1 MKDNRP
7 FLFAPR
13 IIRSMESDCWGKDG
27 LSHAELESANRVYTD
42 RYLANAADQGFD
54 SVWVHVAEKMSGLR
68 KHGVAGFL
76 GCWNIGGEL
85 SPMTR
90 LAGKMS
96 LWPALSP
103 IQALRETAVEEFGE
117 EVADDVLKAWKL
129 FSDGWKEYPTSCA
142 FTWNSPINYA
152 PAFYF
157 PLEVPDKP
165 SLCTAGHT
173 PLPRDAKGHLNVTSY
188 YLPNWT
194 APFGVKRTEKALTLL
209 LNKWEQGLVI
219 SEENL

>member
-96 LWPALSP
+96 HISTGGGASLEFLEGKKLPGVFALND
-103 IQALRETAVEEFGE
+103 L
-117 EVADDVLKAWKL
+117 
-129 FSDGWKEYPTSCA
+129 
-142 FTWNSPINYA
+142 
-152 PAFYF
+152 
-157 PLEVPDKP
+157 
-165 SLCTAGHT
+165 
-173 PLPRDAKGHLNVTSY
+173 
-188 YLPNWT
+188 
-194 APFGVKRTEKALTLL
+194 
-209 LNKWEQGLVI
+209 
-219 SEENL
+219 